1 VEAIITAINKLT
13 ETKEPEV
20 DKLLKEME
28 AMGASADASA
38 EELMYL
44 GNNTYVK
51 CSEWEHAFG
60 EYMDRQDLVIGMDTS
75 EVYSL
80 SMSEE
85 AFERAVRL

>member
-1 VEAIITAINKLT
+1 MEAIITAINKLT

-28 AMGASADASA
+28 AMGVDYS
-38 EELMYL
+38 
-44 GNNTYVK
+44 
-51 CSEWEHAFG
+51 
-60 EYMDRQDLVIGMDTS
+60 IGMDTS